1 MLGGIIRDFLTK
13 VKERTMTSTYI
24 KMQAALLERVIPLPK
39 QAAIA
44 GTRWLRADRIRIV
57 APSEEAPVR
66 MAVQALQ
73 ERISGAAAT
82 TDFSF
87 TLRLMVQPDD
97 AELLALPNANQAYR
111 IRPVENGLE
120 LGGTTGVGV
129 LYAARTLAQ
138 LVQIAP
144 SEGGPNDIELPLA
157 IILDWPDLAERGE
170 WGGNAA
176 WDLDRTAPLK
186 LNLVEVGVV
195 PGFDEQG
202 KLRLTRITPELDET
216 ARALGVTA
224 LPYVPHLGDLGKT
237 TNLFQW
243 RPELMGTPDPN
254 EPLPS
259 DYKPSLCFSNP
270 AAAAFLA
277 ELMDEIIETLDADA
291 LNIWLTEEGVPCFC
305 DGCRGQNTYVLET
318 RLLAAAYRLVKAQHP
333 NFVLRILLTQGSYPV
348 NDQVLAE
355 LPADMGAT
363 YYSGTHTY
371 DSSHKPMIYGL
382 LEGFI
387 ARGGWLGV
395 YPQLDNSWRT
405 VFPFTGPQFIRAR
418 MQEFVHKGLQS
429 VTGYATP
436 SNRFWDFNVAG
447 VAEWAWNADG
457 RDAHAFARAWAVRQQ
472 RSTHLL
478 ASTRPEPVEGRRFDE
493 LSDRGEGRRDAELS
507 DRTLNQGMADP
518 EGFARWACLVGPL
531 GWDLAGSRFP
541 MRLFWDPATTILDGS
556 TEIRFGDGLLAE
568 IPSAEHLQANIES
581 ARQALALAQ
590 ALGDPARRAAV
601 AESQVVLNAYLF
613 LEALKAISD
622 TLRQPSTMSPE
633 RPIAATLPAA
643 LAALD
648 AAAEAVVRGLWDW
661 GCLVYPQ
668 TPEKPQHRFEETM
681 SVFAQ
686 VVTEAYRSAG
696 RLGIADPRPA
706 YRDRPLGGWSAADFP
721 TTEATLRFDAT
732 DLLDG
737 PGPYRVMFRFTG
749 GAYGLDILAVSFRET
764 DETGEREVARIE
776 PKSYGYGDSPPPPH
790 IGRYEAWNDV
800 RLDLAEVKPGVRYF
814 LAAEVRGIPTDAPA
828 EQRTSSG
835 EVLLRRAW
843 A

>member
-1 MLGGIIRDFLTK
+1 
-13 VKERTMTSTYI
+13 MTSTYV
-24 KMQAALLERVIPLPK
+24 KMQDALLERVIPLPK
-39 QAAIA
+39 RAEIT
-44 GTRWLRADRIRIV
+44 GTRWLPADQVAIS
-57 APSEEAPVR
+57 APSGDPAVR
-66 MAVQALQ
+66 TAAQVLQDAVPGSVLTSASTLA
-73 ERISGAAAT
+73 SP
-82 TDFSF
+82 FV
-87 TLRLMVQPDD
+87 LRLAIHPADP
-97 AELLALPNANQAYR
+97 ELLALPNAGQAYR

-120 LGGTTGVGV
+120 LVGTTGVGV

-138 LVQIAP
+138 LVQTTP

-176 WDLDRTAPLK
+176 WDLDCTAPLK

-202 KLRLTRITPELDET
+202 KLRLTRITPALDET
-216 ARALGVTA
+216 ARALGGKA
-224 LPYVPHLGDLGKT
+224 LPYVPHLGDLGKM

-243 RPELMGTPDPN
+243 RPELMGTPDPS
-254 EPLPS
+254 EPLPP
-259 DYKPSLCFSNP
+259 DYKPSLCFSKP

-277 ELMDEIIETLDADA
+277 ELMGEIIETLSTDE

-305 DGCRGQNTYVLET
+305 DGCRGQNTYVLEA

-333 NFVLRILLTQGSYPV
+333 TFTLRILLTQGSYPV

-371 DSSHKPMIYGL
+371 DSSHRPMIYPL
-382 LEGFI
+382 LESYI

-395 YPQLDNSWRT
+395 YPQVDNSWRT
-405 VFPFTGPQFIRAR
+405 VWPFTGPQFIRAR
-418 MQEFVHKGLQS
+418 MREFVQKGLKS

-457 RDAHAFARAWAVRQQ
+457 RDAHAFARAWAVRQ
-472 RSTHLL
+472 
-478 ASTRPEPVEGRRFDE
+478 
-493 LSDRGEGRRDAELS
+493 
-507 DRTLNQGMADP
+507 GMTDV

-556 TEIRFGDGLLAE
+556 TEMRFGDGLLAE

-601 AESQVVLNAYLF
+601 AESQVVINAYLF
-613 LEALKAISD
+613 LQALKALSD
-622 TLRQPSTMSPE
+622 ALRLPSTMTPT
-633 RPIAATLPAA
+633 RPLAPSLAPA

-648 AAAEAVVRGLWDW
+648 AAAETVVRGLWDW
-661 GCLVYPQ
+661 GCLVYPA
-668 TPEKPQHRFEETM
+668 TPQKPQHRFEETL

-696 RLGIADPRPA
+696 RLGIVDPRPA
-706 YRDRPLGGWSAADFP
+706 YRDRPLGGWTAADFP
-721 TTEATLRFDAT
+721 TAEAALRFDAT

-749 GAYGLDILAVSFRET
+749 GAFGLAIIAVAIMAVSIREA
-764 DETGEREVARIE
+764 DASGEREVARIE
-776 PKSYGYGDSPPPPH
+776 PKSYGYGDSLPPPH

-800 RLDLAEVKPGVRYF
+800 RLDLPAIQPGARY
-814 LAAEVRGIPTDAPA
+814 LVQAHVAGIPADAPA
-828 EQRTSSG
+828 DRRTCNG

>member
-1 MLGGIIRDFLTK
+1 
-13 VKERTMTSTYI
+13 MTSTYT
-24 KMQAALLERVIPLPK
+24 KMQDALLERVIPLPK

-66 MAVQALQ
+66 TAVRVLQ
-73 ERISGAAAT
+73 ECIPGASIFAAVE
-82 TDFSF
+82 TDAAF
-87 TLRLMVQPDD
+87 TLRLNVQPDD
-97 AELLALPNANQAYR
+97 AELLALPNADQAYR
-111 IRPVENGLE
+111 IRPVEDGLE
-120 LGGTTGVGV
+120 LVGTTAVGV

-144 SEGGPNDIELPLA
+144 SEGGPAEVEIPLA
-157 IILDWPDLAERGE
+157 TILDWPDLAERGE

-176 WDLDRTAPLK
+176 WDLDHTAPLK
-186 LNLVEVGVV
+186 LNLVEVGVI
-195 PGFDEQG
+195 PGFDAQG
-202 KLRLTRITPELDET
+202 KLRLTRITPALDET
-216 ARALGVTA
+216 ARALGVKA

-254 EPLPS
+254 EPLPP
-259 DYKPSLCFSNP
+259 DYKPSICFSTP

-305 DGCRGQNTYVLET
+305 DHAERGGCRGQNTYVLEA
-318 RLLAAAYRLVKAQHP
+318 RLLAAAYRLVKARHP
-333 NFVLRILLTQGSYPV
+333 NFTLRILLTQGSYPV

-371 DSSHKPMIYGL
+371 DSSHKPMIYEL
-382 LEGFI
+382 LESYI

-395 YPQLDNSWRT
+395 YPQVDNSWRT
-405 VFPFTGPQFIRAR
+405 VWPFTGPQFIRAR

-447 VAEWAWNADG
+447 LAEWGWNADG
-457 RDAHAFARAWAVRQQ
+457 RDAHAFARAWAVRRQ
-472 RSTHLL
+472 RSTQLL
-478 ASTRPEPVEGRRFDE
+478 ASTRPEPVEGRRFD
-493 LSDRGEGRRDAELS
+493 ELS

-518 EGFARWACLVGPL
+518 EGFARWACLIGPL

-556 TEIRFGDGLLAE
+556 TEMRFGDGLLAE

-613 LEALKAISD
+613 LQALKTISD
-622 TLRQPSTMSPE
+622 ALRLPSTMTPT
-633 RPIAATLPAA
+633 RPLAPALAPA

-648 AAAEAVVRGLWDW
+648 VAAEAVVRGLWEW

-706 YRDRPLGGWSAADFP
+706 YRDRPIGGWSAADF
-721 TTEATLRFDAT
+721 TEFETTLRYDVT
-732 DLLDG
+732 DLLTG
-737 PGPYRVMFRFTG
+737 PGPYRVLFRFTG
-749 GAYGLDILAVSFRET
+749 GAYGLDIIAVAIMAVSFQEA
-764 DETGEREVARIE
+764 DAVGEREVARIE

-800 RLDLAEVKPGVRYF
+800 RLDLAEVKPGVRY
-814 LAAEVRGIPTDAPA
+814 LVQARVAGIPADAPP
-828 EQRTSSG
+828 ERRMSNG
-835 EVLLRRAW
+835 EVYLRRAW